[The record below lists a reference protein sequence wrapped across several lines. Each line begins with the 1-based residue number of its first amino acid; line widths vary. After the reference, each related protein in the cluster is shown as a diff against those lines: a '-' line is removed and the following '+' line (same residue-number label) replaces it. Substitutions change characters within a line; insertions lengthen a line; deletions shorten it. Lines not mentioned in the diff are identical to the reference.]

1 MIRNI
6 VCDMGGV
13 LIAWDPPM
21 LVDRLDLPAEDKA
34 LLLREVFRS
43 VDWVSQD
50 RGVVPQDII
59 VTNMCRRL
67 PKHLHRYAADF
78 VYGWWKAP
86 FVPIEGIDALLH
98 ELKANGYTLYVLS
111 NASRALH
118 DYLPRLP
125 GSDVFSG
132 LIVSAD
138 WGILKPDLELYRILF
153 REYGLNPAECYFID
167 DFTLNVEAARTLGMH
182 GSVFDGNIQKLR
194 RELAAAGVTVSLE

>member
-21 LVDRLDLPAEDKA
+21 LVDRLDLPAADKA

-43 VDWVSQD
+43 ADWIAQD
-50 RGVVPQDII
+50 RGVVPQEQI
-59 VTNMCRRL
+59 VNNMCRRL
-67 PKHLHRYAADF
+67 PERLHRYAADF
-78 VYGWWKAP
+78 VYGWWKYP

-118 DYLPRLP
+118 DYFPRLP
-125 GSDVFSG
+125 ASDVFSG

-138 WGILKPDLELYRILF
+138 WGILKPDRELYRILF
-153 REYGLNPAECYFID
+153 REYGLDPAECCFID
-167 DFTLNVEAARTLGMH
+167 DFSLNVEAAITLGMQ
-182 GSVFDGNIQKLR
+182 GFLFDGDVKRLR
-194 RELAAAGVTVSLE
+194 RELMEAGVTVSHE

>member
-21 LVDRLDLPAEDKA
+21 LLDRFDLSPEDKA

-50 RGVVPQDII
+50 RGVVPQDEI
-59 VTNMCRRL
+59 VNNICRRI

-78 VYGWWKAP
+78 VYGWWKYP

-118 DYLPRLP
+118 DYFPRLP
-125 GSDVFSG
+125 ASDVFSG

-138 WGILKPDLELYRILF
+138 WGILKPDRELYRILC
-153 REYGLNPAECYFID
+153 REYGLKPEECYFID
-167 DFTLNVEAARTLGMH
+167 DFSLNVEAAKTLGMN
-182 GSVFDGNIQKLR
+182 GSVFFQDIPRLR
-194 RELAAAGVTVSLE
+194 RELIEAGVTVSPV

>member
-21 LVDRLDLPAEDKA
+21 MVDRLALAPGDKA

-43 VDWVSQD
+43 ADWVSQD
-50 RGVVPQDII
+50 RGVVPQDEI
-59 VTNMCRRL
+59 VQNMCRRL
-67 PKHLHRYAADF
+67 PAHLHRYAADF

-86 FVPIEGIDALLH
+86 LVPIEGVDALLH

-118 DYLPRLP
+118 EYFPRLP

-138 WGILKPDLELYRILF
+138 WGILKPDRELYRILF
-153 REYGLNPAECYFID
+153 REYGLDPAECYFID
-167 DFTLNVEAARTLGMH
+167 DFALNVEAALTLGMQ
-182 GSVFDGNIQKLR
+182 GSVFDGDIKRLR
-194 RELAAAGVTVSLE
+194 RELTEAGVTVSAE

>member
-21 LVDRLDLPAEDKA
+21 LVDRLGLAPGDKA

-43 VDWVSQD
+43 ADWVSQD
-50 RGVVPQDII
+50 RGVVPQDEI
-59 VTNMCRRL
+59 VRNMCRRL
-67 PKHLHRYAADF
+67 PERLHRYAADF
-78 VYGWWKAP
+78 VYGWWKGP

-118 DYLPRLP
+118 DYFPRLP
-125 GSDVFSG
+125 ASDVFSG
-132 LIVSAD
+132 LVVSAD
-138 WGILKPDLELYRILF
+138 WGILKPDRELYRILF
-153 REYGLNPAECYFID
+153 REYGLDPKECWFID
-167 DFTLNVEAARTLGMH
+167 DFALNVEAAITLGMQ
-182 GSVFDGNIQKLR
+182 GSVFDGDIKRLR
-194 RELAAAGVTVSLE
+194 RELAEAGVTVSAE

>member
-21 LVDRLDLPAEDKA
+21 LVDQYHLSPEDSA
-34 LLLREVFRS
+34 LVLREVFRS

-50 RGVVPQDII
+50 RGVVPQDEI
-59 VTNMCRRL
+59 VRNMCKRL
-67 PKHLHRYAADF
+67 PERLHHCAADS
-78 VYGWWKAP
+78 VYGWWKHP
-86 FVPIEGIDALLH
+86 FVPIDGIDELLH

-118 DYLPRLP
+118 EYFHRLP
-125 GSDVFSG
+125 GADVFSG

-138 WGILKPDLELYRILF
+138 WGILKPDRELYRILC
-153 REYGLNPAECYFID
+153 REYGLKLEECYFID
-167 DFTLNVEAARTLGMH
+167 DFSLNVEAAITLGMK
-182 GSVFDGNIQKLR
+182 GSVFDRNVSRLR
-194 RELAAAGVTVSLE
+194 KELAEAGVTVSHE